1 MTNNKKP
8 VSLMLGA
15 SVCVALLSLA
25 GCDKKTDASAPAA
38 APVAPQAQAAP
49 AYVPPT
55 AAQLYQLVGPIAL
68 FPDKLVAQV
77 LAASSYPEQVTA
89 ADNWLGQNKN
99 LKGTQLQ
106 DAANQQ
112 PWDVSVKGLTQFPSV
127 LDQMAHNIPWT
138 SALGDAY
145 VNDPTDVMNA
155 IQVMR
160 QRAAASGNLNNSK
173 QQRIA
178 RAPRVQVAPPGGYAP
193 PPDEPPIYEG
203 PEVIPPP
210 PETIVIE
217 PAEPDVV
224 YVPAYNPGVVYG
236 EPLPV
241 YPGYYYEPPPA
252 YYPPG
257 EIVTAGV
264 LTFGVGIAVGA
275 LIEHQH
281 WGWNSWGVHWGGD
294 GGGGNWR
301 GDGDRDRGGWH
312 RPAVVYNNNTYVSR
326 STTIINR
333 VTNNYNNSTVI
344 NNNTRNNFG
353 PGQANNQG
361 FPNGSP
367 AGQPGGV
374 ANFSAARPNVMQ
386 PNVARPDAARPNF
399 APQGNPQQARP
410 APNTAPFAAAPR
422 PNHGQP
428 DFSHM
433 TQPNFGKIPPG
444 AGPSAAASANQLAKP
459 GFVHPA
465 PNQVQPGAVP
475 QHPGFGQPPVQNGRP
490 VPNQLQQNALNHPPV
505 MPKNPQGEKPPVNL
519 NQHPFGGNPQRPN
532 FNRPA
537 EMAKPQPQPVPVP
550 QNAQNRPPQQFE
562 NRPNGG
568 QIHQEMNRPAPA
580 PAPAFN
586 RPEPRPQP
594 QPMARP
600 QPPQLQQPQQPQQ
613 MARPEPRPQ
622 PQPQP
627 MARPEPRPQPQ
638 PQPQMQAP
646 HPAPPP
652 QNHEAH
658 HDGGNL
664 HPDKRADDHK

>member
-8 VSLMLGA
+8 ASLLLSA
-15 SVCVALLSLA
+15 SICVALLSLA
-25 GCDKKTDASAPAA
+25 ACDKKTDAVAPASAPA
-38 APVAPQAQAAP
+38 APQAQAAP

-55 AAQLYQLVGPIAL
+55 ADQLYQLVGPIAL

-77 LAASSYPEQVTA
+77 LAASSYPDQVTA
-89 ADNWLGQNKN
+89 ADGWLGQNKN

-127 LDQMAHNIPWT
+127 LDQMANNIPWT

-160 QRAAASGNLNNSK
+160 QRAAASGNLKNNK

-178 RAPRVQVAPPGGYAP
+178 TAPRVQVAPPSDYVRP
-193 PPDEPPIYEG
+193 PNEPAYYDG
-203 PEVIPPP
+203 PEMVPPP

-224 YVPAYNPGVVYG
+224 YVPAYNPAVVYG
-236 EPLPV
+236 QPLPV
-241 YPGYYYEPPPA
+241 YPGYAYEPPPA

-264 LTFGVGIAVGA
+264 LTFGLGIAVGA
-275 LIEHQH
+275 LIEHH
-281 WGWNSWGVHWGGD
+281 SWGWNSWGVHWGGG
-294 GGGGNWR
+294 GGGGNWN
-301 GDGDRDRGGWH
+301 GGGGPNGWH

-344 NNNTRNNFG
+344 NNNTRNNFA
-353 PGQANNQG
+353 PGQGNNPG
-361 FPNGSP
+361 APN
-367 AGQPGGV
+367 AGQPGGGA
-374 ANFSAARPNVMQ
+374 ANFG
-386 PNVARPDAARPNF
+386 AARPNF
-399 APQGNPQQARP
+399 APQGNPQQAQQVHP
-410 APNTAPFAAAPR
+410 GPNAAPFAAAPR
-422 PNHGQP
+422 GNHGQP
-428 DFSHM
+428 DFNNM
-433 TQPNFGKIPPG
+433 TRPNFGKNPAAG
-444 AGPSAAASANQLAKP
+444 APSAAASANQLARP

-465 PNQVQPGAVP
+465 PNQVQPGAAQ
-475 QHPGFGQPPVQNGRP
+475 QHPGFGQPGQNGRP
-490 VPNQLQQNALNHPPV
+490 VPNQLQQNALNHTPV
-505 MPKNPQGEKPPVNL
+505 MPKNLEERPPVNL

-537 EMAKPQPQPVPVP
+537 ETPKPQPVPVP
-550 QNAQNRPPQQFE
+550 QAQQSRPPQQFE

-568 QIHQEMNRPAPA
+568 QMHQEMNRPAPTQ
-580 PAPAFN
+580 APAFN
-586 RPEPRPQP
+586 RPEPRPQAP
-594 QPMARP
+594 QP
-600 QPPQLQQPQQPQQ
+600 QPQQ

-622 PQPQP
+622 PPPQQ

-638 PQPQMQAP
+638 MQAP
-646 HPAPPP
+646 HQAPPQ

-658 HDGGNL
+658 HDGGNP
-664 HPDKRADDHK
+664 HPEKREEEHK

>member
-1 MTNNKKP
+1 MNKNKKP
-8 VSLMLGA
+8 VSLLLGA
-15 SVCVALLSLA
+15 SVCVALMSLA
-25 GCDKKTDASAPAA
+25 GCDKKTDAVAPVAAPA
-38 APVAPQAQAAP
+38 APQAQAAP

-55 AAQLYQLVGPIAL
+55 ADQLYQLVGPIAL

-77 LAASSYPEQVTA
+77 LAASSYPDQVTA

-160 QRAAASGNLNNSK
+160 QRAAASGNLKNNK

-178 RAPRVQVAPPGGYAP
+178 TVPRVQAAPPAGYAP
-193 PPDEPPIYEG
+193 PPGEPAYYDG
-203 PEVIPPP
+203 PEMVPPP

-236 EPLPV
+236 EPQPV
-241 YPGYYYEPPPA
+241 YPGYAYEPPPA

-264 LTFGVGIAVGA
+264 LTFGLGIAVGT
-275 LIEHQH
+275 LIEHH
-281 WGWNSWGVHWGGD
+281 NWGWNSWGVHWGGG

-301 GDGDRDRGGWH
+301 GDGDRDHGGWH

-326 STTIINR
+326 STTIVNR
-333 VTNNYNNSTVI
+333 VTNNYNNSTVVNNNNSNNN
-344 NNNTRNNFG
+344 NNNTRNNFA
-353 PGQANNQG
+353 PGQANNPA
-361 FPNGSP
+361 FPNGRP
-367 AGQPGGV
+367 GGQPGNGV
-374 ANFSAARPNVMQ
+374 ANFNT
-386 PNVARPDAARPNF
+386 ARPNF
-399 APQGNPQQARP
+399 AQQSNPQQVHPGPNA
-410 APNTAPFAAAPR
+410 APNVAAPR

-428 DFSHM
+428 DFNNM
-433 TQPNFGKIPPG
+433 TRPNFGRAAEGKIPAAG
-444 AGPSAAASANQLAKP
+444 GPSAAATANQLARP

-465 PNQVQPGAVP
+465 PNQVQPGGVA
-475 QHPGFGQPPVQNGRP
+475 QHPGFGQPGQNGRQ
-490 VPNQLQQNALNHPPV
+490 VPNQLQKNALTHAPAVPRNL
-505 MPKNPQGEKPPVNL
+505 EERPPVNL
-519 NQHPFGGNPQRPN
+519 NQHPFGGNQQRPN
-532 FNRPA
+532 FERPA
-537 EMAKPQPQPVPVP
+537 DMPKPQPVPLNV
-550 QNAQNRPPQQFE
+550 QNRPQQQFE

-568 QIHQEMNRPAPA
+568 QMHPEMNRPAPA

-594 QPMARP
+594 QPQPMARPEARP
-600 QPPQLQQPQQPQQ
+600 QPQ
-613 MARPEPRPQ
+613 A
-622 PQPQP
+622 QP

-638 PQPQMQAP
+638 PQMQAP
-646 HPAPPP
+646 HPAAQP

-658 HDGGNL
+658 HDGGNP
-664 HPDKRADDHK
+664 HPDKHADDHK

>member
-8 VSLMLGA
+8 MKLLQSA
-15 SVCVALLSLA
+15 SICVALMSLA
-25 GCDKKTDASAPAA
+25 GCDKKLDAPAQA
-38 APVAPQAQAAP
+38 SVPPAPQAQAAP

-55 AAQLYQLVGPIAL
+55 ADQLYQLVGPIAL

-77 LAASSYPEQVTA
+77 LAASSYPDQVSA
-89 ADNWLGQNKN
+89 ADNWLAQNKN
-99 LKGTQLQ
+99 LKGNQLQ

-160 QRAAASGNLNNSK
+160 QRAAASGNLKNSK

-178 RAPRVQVAPPGGYAP
+178 VAPRVQEEPPSGYAP
-193 PPDEPPIYEG
+193 PPDEPPIYDG

-210 PETIVIE
+210 PQTYVIE

-241 YPGYYYEPPPA
+241 YPGYYYEPPPV

-257 EIVTAGV
+257 EIITAGV
-264 LTFGVGIAVGA
+264 LTFGLGVAVGA
-275 LIEHQH
+275 VIENHG
-281 WGWNSWGVHWGGD
+281 WGWHSWGMHWGGG
-294 GGGGNWR
+294 GGGGNWN
-301 GDGDRDRGGWH
+301 GGGGGGGWH

-353 PGQANNQG
+353 PGQANNQA
-361 FPNGSP
+361 FPNGRP
-367 AGQPGGV
+367 GGQPGGGA
-374 ANFSAARPNVMQ
+374 ANFSAARPNMAQ
-386 PNVARPDAARPNF
+386 PNVARPNF
-399 APQGNPQQARP
+399 APQGNSQQQHP
-410 APNTAPFAAAPR
+410 GPNAAPFAGGPR
-422 PNHGQP
+422 PNHPQP
-428 DFSHM
+428 DFNHM
-433 TQPNFGKIPPG
+433 TRPNFGKVPQAG
-444 AGPSAAASANQLAKP
+444 GPSAAASANQLAR
-459 GFVHPA
+459 
-465 PNQVQPGAVP
+465 
-475 QHPGFGQPPVQNGRP
+475 PGFGQPGQNGNP
-490 VPNQLQQNALNHPPV
+490 VPNHLQQNALSHTPAMQRNLG
-505 MPKNPQGEKPPVNL
+505 GERPPVNL
-519 NQHPFGGNPQRPN
+519 NQHPFGGNQPRPE

-537 EMAKPQPQPVPVP
+537 PAPAPMVKPQPSPVP
-550 QNAQNRPPQQFE
+550 QNVQNRPPQQFE

-568 QIHQEMNRPAPA
+568 QQMHQEMNRPAPA
-580 PAPAFN
+580 PPAAFN
-586 RPEPRPQP
+586 RPQP
-594 QPMARP
+594 QP
-600 QPPQLQQPQQPQQ
+600 QI
-613 MARPEPRPQ
+613 RPQ

-627 MARPEPRPQPQ
+627 QPRPEPRPQ

-646 HPAPPP
+646 HPAPPQ
-652 QNHEAH
+652 QNHEVH
-658 HDGGNL
+658 HDGGNG
-664 HPDKRADDHK
+664 HPDKRDEHK